1 MALKMYYGDP
11 EIAQATVEV
20 MGSGQ
25 DEKGLYIIT
34 NQTIFYPEG
43 GGQPADTGFIGG
55 AAVLDVQTVKE
66 EIRHYTD
73 MPLSNGEY
81 PAQLDWNRR
90 YDHMQQHAGQ
100 HILSAVFAD
109 SYKLHTTSFH
119 LGEERV
125 SIDLDAAEI
134 PQEVLTAAEDAAN
147 DVIRRHLPITT
158 EWVSDEQ
165 AKSMPLRKPPAVKG
179 DIRLVK
185 IEGVDLNAC
194 GGTHPKNTAGIGQIK
209 IISAEKAKGGTR
221 VYFLCGGRA
230 FSHFKLLIETTDE
243 LVRQLNSPLKDLP
256 DAANALLEEK
266 AAIEKDLK
274 DTRSKLLEAES
285 VGIQSAA
292 NTATAERIFHNRP
305 VKELQQLAR
314 LVARR
319 EKDSY
324 ILLLSLENKGVRF
337 VCAKGEDAQGDM
349 REVLEE
355 LLALTDGKG
364 GGNQGFVQGGGN
376 TDCENEQFIRTFQQ
390 AVKKFRENL

>member
-1 MALKMYYGDP
+1 MTLKMYYGDP

-20 MGSGQ
+20 IGSGQ
-25 DEKGLYIIT
+25 DEKGQYILT

-43 GGQPADTGFIGG
+43 GGQPADTGSIGG
-55 AAVLDVQTVKE
+55 AAVLDVQSSQE

-81 PAQLDWNRR
+81 PAQLDWNKRF
-90 YDHMQQHAGQ
+90 DHMQQHAGQ
-100 HILSAVFAD
+100 HVLSAVFAD
-109 SYKLHTTSFH
+109 RHNLHTTSFH

-134 PQEVLTAAEDAAN
+134 PQEVLAAAEAAAN

-158 EWVSDEQ
+158 EWVTEEQ

-185 IEGVDLNAC
+185 IDGVDLNAC
-194 GGTHPKNTAGIGQIK
+194 GGTHPKNTSDIGLIK
-209 IISAEKAKGGTR
+209 IITAEKAKGGTR

-230 FSHFKLLIETTDE
+230 FGHFKLLIETTDE

-256 DAANALLEEK
+256 GAADALLEEK
-266 AAIEKDLK
+266 AAIEKELK

-285 VGIQSAA
+285 FGIQSAA
-292 NTATAERIFHNRP
+292 NTATAERIFYNRP

-314 LVARR
+314 MVAAR
-319 EKDSY
+319 EKHSY
-324 ILLLSLENKGVRF
+324 ILLLSAEGKGVRF
-337 VCAKGEDAQGDM
+337 VCAKGEEAQGDM
-349 REVLEE
+349 REVLGE

-364 GGNQGFVQGGGN
+364 GGNPGFVQGGGN
-376 TDCENEQFIRTFQQ
+376 SECENEQFICTFQK